1 MSNPW
6 KDKVICFDLD
16 GTLCSNTNGKYE
28 QAVPMVDRIAAVNKL
43 YEAGTIV
50 RIDTARGTT
59 TGQDWH
65 DFTAKQLQGW
75 GVKYHTLRTGVK
87 MQADLYVDDKGFPDG
102 VFFTLTESVMES
114 SSAADT
120 LVEALREQKPDGL
133 PFVTVPT
140 VVSG

>member
-1 MSNPW
+1 MKNLW
-6 KDKVICFDLD
+6 ENKVICFDLD

-28 QAVPMVDRIAAVNKL
+28 QAEPMLERIAVVNRL

-59 TGQDWH
+59 TGQDWF
-65 DFTAKQLQGW
+65 DFTVKQLQSW

-87 MQADLYVDDKGFPDG
+87 MQADHYVDDKGFPDG
-102 VFFTLTESVMES
+102 AFFTLTESIMEA
-114 SSAADT
+114 SSAVDT

-133 PFVTVPT
+133 PFVNVPT
-140 VVSG
+140 VISG